1 MNISKKITVF
11 ATGVMMAAV
20 MTACAFGNS
29 SRNTDKSALSAG
41 ASSIEILN
49 DGRIK
54 ASISESFTESYYD
67 VNELLAMVNQE
78 LADYNAIHGADSIT
92 LGENSLENGVM
103 HMSFIFSS
111 AEDYNNYMPDEL
123 YLGTVQGAYDK
134 GYDFNRSLYKASA
147 SENSIGKKD
156 LLERGSDRIA
166 VLTGT
171 SSIKLPDKIDY
182 YSQGMTMDD
191 KYTVT
196 PDANGIYFVLY

>member
-1 MNISKKITVF
+1 MNIRKSISTVL
-11 ATGVMMAAV
+11 AAV
-20 MTACAFGNS
+20 VLAVMLIACSFGNNPS
-29 SRNTDKSALSAG
+29 GSDKTALTG
-41 ASSIEILN
+41 TTSSIEVLS
-49 DGRIK
+49 DGKVK
-54 ASISESFTESYYD
+54 ACIRETFTESYYD

-78 LADYNAIHGADSIT
+78 LSDYNTAHGANSIT
-92 LGENSLENGVM
+92 LGDYSLENGI
-103 HMSFIFSS
+103 MSMNFIFAS
-111 AEDYNNYMPDEL
+111 AEHYNNYMPDEL

-182 YSQGMTMDD
+182 YSQGMTMSD
-191 KYTVT
+191 KYTVI

>member
-1 MNISKKITVF
+1 MLEDLKPQLGELKEKLDHMAEALEIPVKEEKIAELEYKMGEPTFWDDAEAAQNI
-11 ATGVMMAAV
+11 
-20 MTACAFGNS
+20 
-29 SRNTDKSALSAG
+29 
-41 ASSIEILN
+41 
-49 DGRIK
+49 
-54 ASISESFTESYYD
+54 
-67 VNELLAMVNQE
+67 NQE

-111 AEDYNNYMPDEL
+111 AEDYNNYMPDDL

>member
-1 MNISKKITVF
+1 MNIKRSLNTF
-11 ATGVMMAAV
+11 FAAV
-20 MTACAFGNS
+20 VMAVVFTACSFGN
-29 SRNTDKSALSAG
+29 KPAG
-41 ASSIEILN
+41 SEKTGLKATASSIEILG

-54 ASISESFTESYYD
+54 AGINETFTESYYD
-67 VNELLAMVNQE
+67 VNELLAMVNGE
-78 LADYNAIHGADSIT
+78 LADYNAAHGAESIT
-92 LGENSLENGVM
+92 LGDYSLENGVM
-103 HMSFIFSS
+103 YMSFVFKS
-111 AEDYNNYMPDEL
+111 ADDYNNYMPDEL

-182 YSQGMTMDD
+182 YSQGMTMTD

>member
-29 SRNTDKSALSAG
+29 SQNTDKSALSAG

-67 VNELLAMVNQE
+67 VNELLTMVNQE

-123 YLGTVQGAYDK
+123 YLGTVQGAY
-134 GYDFNRSLYKASA
+134 
-147 SENSIGKKD
+147 ENSIGKKD